1 MKILPSDNSY
11 RTFCDLASG
20 YRMFRVMEEALRSG
34 VIDLLEEGERS
45 LGELLQATA
54 LRPEEGRRFIELLVG
69 VGLLEQY
76 DGRLCL
82 SRFSRSYL
90 SRTSATS
97 QRHVLEFEPILVEN
111 WRQLG
116 TVLQE
121 GQGVLIREQAP
132 EEYRERLQLYQQAM
146 GEAAQ
151 VRSREL
157 WDALTLLPE
166 RGTIIDIGAGDGVYL
181 REFLARH
188 PLWQGV
194 ACDLP
199 DVCARLAANPVPEN
213 LSLFPCNILDQQELA
228 GLVAVYHSQAD
239 VLLFSNICH
248 CYGPDENAALL
259 RQSGE
264 LLAEE
269 GLLIVHDFFR
279 DANGFGAL
287 YDLHMLVNTWNGR
300 SYTTAETAALLQKA
314 GFGHKV
320 VIELPSRS
328 LAMVASRNTPYQG
341 ISSIFGLK
349 NHALS
354 HGFFAAVELDP
365 AGIRS
370 EAWVRA
376 KCNYGCSQYGRRW
389 SCPPHSLDQAGF
401 EELLGNYSRAL
412 LVAGQPPLRDF
423 QEHLLAMEK
432 EAFLGGFKKALVFSG
447 GPCCWCE
454 ACPPERCSHPEKRRP
469 SLESCGC
476 DVFALAERCGIPVGP
491 LRDRDDFVQYI
502 GLLLVD

>member
-11 RTFCDLASG
+11 STFCDLTGG

-34 VIDLLEEGERS
+34 VIDLLEAEERS
-45 LGELLQATA
+45 IEEVLAATSLQPGA
-54 LRPEEGRRFIELLVG
+54 GRRFVDLLVN

-76 DGRLCL
+76 DDKLFL

-97 QRHVLEFEPILVEN
+97 QRHVLEFEPTLMDN
-111 WRQLG
+111 WRRIG
-116 TVLQE
+116 TVLEQ
-121 GQGVLIREQAP
+121 GQGALIREQTP
-132 EEYRERLQLYQQAM
+132 QEYSERLQLYQRAM
-146 GEAAQ
+146 GEAAV

-157 WDALTLLPE
+157 WDAITRLPE
-166 RGTIIDIGAGDGVYL
+166 QGIIIDIGAGDGTYL

-188 PLWQGV
+188 PLWRGI

-199 DVCARLAANPVPEN
+199 DVCAQITADGIPESMT
-213 LSLFPCNILDQQELA
+213 LHPCNILDPQELGRLVEIYRGRA
-228 GLVAVYHSQAD
+228 GL
-239 VLLFSNICH
+239 LLLSNLCH
-248 CYGPDENAALL
+248 CYGPAENQTLL
-259 RQSGE
+259 DQAGE
-264 LLAEE
+264 MLTED
-269 GLLIVHDFFR
+269 GLLIVHDFYR
-279 DANGFGAL
+279 DADSFGAL

-300 SYTTAETAALLQKA
+300 CYSTSETAAMLQGA
-314 GFGHKV
+314 GFPHST

-328 LAMVASRNTPYQG
+328 LALVATRNSMYQG
-341 ISSIFGLK
+341 VSSLFGLK
-349 NHALS
+349 SYALA

-365 AGIRS
+365 TTIRS
-370 EAWVRA
+370 QAWVRA
-376 KCNYGCSQYGRRW
+376 KCSYGCSQYGRRW

-401 EELLGNYSRAL
+401 EELLGNYSRAV
-412 LVAGQPPLRDF
+412 LVAGQPPLSAF
-423 QEHLLAMEK
+423 QEHLLGLEK

-454 ACPPERCSHPEKRRP
+454 ECPTDRCSHPEKRRP

-476 DVFALAERCGIPVGP
+476 DVFALAEQCGIPVAP
-491 LRDRDDFVQYI
+491 LRNSDDFVQYI